1 MQRSKKGKTMLEV
14 KRIPPK
20 KTVTV
25 IEPKKNFVVNKE
37 QHRQKKVAAYCR
49 VSTDSKEQLNSYET
63 QKSAYL
69 DMISKNPEWTLAGI
83 YADEGI
89 SGTRAD
95 KRPDFQRMIDD
106 CLSGKIDYIICKSVS
121 RFARNTVDCLEYVQ
135 MLKGRGIG
143 VIFEE
148 QSIDTLET
156 KSELYLTIYAGF
168 AQSESESISQNIT
181 WSVRNNFADGK
192 VIYIYSRLL
201 GYKKGENG
209 EPEIVP
215 EEAAVVRKIYEMYLA
230 GNTPQ
235 MISDYL
241 ISKNITFEK
250 KNVSFTKNMIVNVL
264 TNVKYCGDA
273 ILQQTYTLNCITKT
287 RKKNTGEDVPMY
299 YVHNAHAP
307 IVSREVFN
315 KVQEEIARRRT
326 RSPHSKKTSIT
337 ATGKYSKYA
346 LTDVLICGECGTRYR
361 RCTWS
366 KYGKKKI
373 VWRCINRLD
382 YGTKYCEHSPTVSE
396 EALKRAIVRAI
407 QKFNQE
413 DEATYMTLMK
423 ATIGDAIGLN
433 GGNDEID
440 LLERRVDALNKRMI
454 NLVNESVK
462 EGVDVEDHEDEF
474 KELSAE
480 IEQLNKRIKAIRD
493 SLCDE
498 ETARLRLALIQ
509 EKIDAREQNQGV
521 YDDSIVRQ
529 MVECIKVYPDEHIE
543 VIFGGGH
550 TFEETLIEDAQ
561 IG

>member
-1 MQRSKKGKTMLEV
+1 MLEV
-14 KRIPPK
+14 RRIPPK

-37 QHRQKKVAAYCR
+37 QYRQKRVAAYCR
-49 VSTDSKEQLNSYET
+49 VSTDSEEQLNSYET
-63 QKSAYL
+63 QKSAYTEK
-69 DMISKNPEWTLAGI
+69 ICNNPEWTLAGI

-95 KRPDFQRMIDD
+95 KRPEFQRMIDD
-106 CLSGKIDYIICKSVS
+106 CLAGKIDYIICKAVS

-148 QSIDTLET
+148 QNIDTLET

-192 VIYIYSRLL
+192 VNYIYARLL
-201 GYKKGENG
+201 GYKKGDNG

-215 EEAAVVRKIYEMYLA
+215 EEAAIVTKIYEMYLA
-230 GNTPQ
+230 GATPQ
-235 MISDYL
+235 SISDKL
-241 ISKNITFEK
+241 IAMNISFPEK
-250 KNVSFTKNMIVNVL
+250 KLTFSKSMIVSVL

-273 ILQQTYTLNCITKT
+273 ILQQTYTLNCITKS
-287 RKKNTGEDVPMY
+287 RKKNTGEEVPMY

-307 IVSREVFN
+307 IISREIFN

-326 RSPHSKKTSIT
+326 RSPHSKKNTFT
-337 ATGKYSKYA
+337 AVGKYSKYA

-366 KYGKKKI
+366 KYGKKKV

-382 YGTKYCEHSPTVSE
+382 YGTKYCNNSPTVSE
-396 EALKRAIVRAI
+396 EALHRAIVRAI
-407 QKFNQE
+407 QKFNRD
-413 DEATYMTLMK
+413 DEATYMMLMK

-440 LLERRVDALNKRMI
+440 LLERRVEALNKQML

-462 EGVDVEDHEDEF
+462 GGMDVEDHEEDF
-474 KELSAE
+474 KEISAE
-480 IEQLNKRIKAIRD
+480 IEQLNKRIKAIRNT
-493 SLCDE
+493 LYDE
-498 ETARLRLALIQ
+498 ETSKRRLALIQ
-509 EKIDAREQNQGV
+509 STIDDREKNEGV
-521 YDDSIVRQ
+521 YDDSVVRQ
-529 MVECIKVYPDEHIE
+529 MVECIKVYHDGRIE

-550 TFEETLIEDAQ
+550 TFEENLNESEEN
-561 IG
+561 

>member
-1 MQRSKKGKTMLEV
+1 
-14 KRIPPK
+14 
-20 KTVTV
+20 
-25 IEPKKNFVVNKE
+25 
-37 QHRQKKVAAYCR
+37 
-49 VSTDSKEQLNSYET
+49 
-63 QKSAYL
+63 
-69 DMISKNPEWTLAGI
+69 
-83 YADEGI
+83 
-89 SGTRAD
+89 
-95 KRPDFQRMIDD
+95 
-106 CLSGKIDYIICKSVS
+106 
-121 RFARNTVDCLEYVQ
+121 
-135 MLKGRGIG
+135 
-143 VIFEE
+143 
-148 QSIDTLET
+148 
-156 KSELYLTIYAGF
+156 
-168 AQSESESISQNIT
+168 
-181 WSVRNNFADGK
+181 
-192 VIYIYSRLL
+192 
-201 GYKKGENG
+201 
-209 EPEIVP
+209 
-215 EEAAVVRKIYEMYLA
+215 MYLA

-462 EGVDVEDHEDEF
+462 EGDDVEDHEDEF